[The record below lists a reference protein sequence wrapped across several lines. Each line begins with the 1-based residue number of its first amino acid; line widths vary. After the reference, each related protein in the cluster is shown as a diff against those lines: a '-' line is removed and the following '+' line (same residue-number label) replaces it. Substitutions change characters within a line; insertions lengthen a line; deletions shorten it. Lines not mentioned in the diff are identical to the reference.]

1 MKNKT
6 NDAEVLKFFRESRE
20 SNTYAG
26 GGETCSMELTVTG
39 RPKRRCKG
47 SGKARRQAKR
57 ARRKGERA
65 RRRARRKW

>member
-20 SNTYAG
+20 SNTYSE
-26 GGETCSMELTVTG
+26 GGETCSMKLTATG

-47 SGKARRQAKR
+47 GGKARRKANR
-57 ARRKGERA
+57 ARRKGEREK
-65 RRRARRKW
+65 RRARRKW